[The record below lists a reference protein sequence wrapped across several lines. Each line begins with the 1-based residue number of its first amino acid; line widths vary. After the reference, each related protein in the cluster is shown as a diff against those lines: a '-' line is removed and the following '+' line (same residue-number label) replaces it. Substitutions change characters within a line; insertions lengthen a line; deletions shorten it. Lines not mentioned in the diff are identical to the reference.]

1 MELLIISGLSGAGKS
16 RVAAVLEDLNF
27 YCVDNMPVALMSKFT
42 ELCLATRGRYERV
55 VLVTDIRT
63 LENFSELFTALDE
76 IKSMGCDYRIL
87 FVEAESN
94 TIVKRYKESRR
105 RHPLDPDGAV
115 LENAV
120 RREIEILNPVRER
133 ADDIIDTTNLTLGQL
148 QRRLFKTYMDGQDE
162 KAINIHVISFGFK
175 YGIPIDADHVF
186 DVRFLPNPFYVEE
199 LRETNG
205 LDESVKEYIF
215 GFEQTAE
222 FMDKL
227 TDMVK
232 FLIPHHIEEGKQ
244 ILVIG
249 VGCTGGFH
257 RSVALAQALSEFIAA
272 CGYRV
277 ECTHRDVEK

>member
-63 LENFSELFTALDE
+63 LENFGELFTALEE
-76 IKSMGCDYRIL
+76 IKGMGCDYRIL
-87 FVEAESN
+87 FVEAEYN

-120 RREIEILNPVRER
+120 RREIEILKPVRER

-162 KAINIHVISFGFK
+162 SAINIHVISFGFK

-186 DVRFLPNPFYVEE
+186 DVRFLPNPFYVQE
-199 LRETNG
+199 LCEKSG
-205 LDESVKEYIF
+205 LDPDVKDYIF
-215 GFEQTAE
+215 SFEQTSE

-249 VGCTGGFH
+249 VGCTGGHH
-257 RSVALAQALSEFIAA
+257 RSVALAQALSEFIAT

-277 ECTHRDVEK
+277 ECTHRDVGK